1 MRDRSRR
8 ALVSHVALA
17 YGSPVLWASL
27 ITSHQS
33 LLSPRKRPGDFAAT
47 SPPAIST
54 DMSTKDTRSP
64 CPPYGYS
71 CDCQLPVARQIE
83 LVAEF
88 HAYRIRPTRI
98 AYRLGIDI
106 ALIDALLA
114 GEHEPQR
121 FEALVR
127 KHRQRRFRQR
137 VRDSE
142 RLRGQGAYEQRE
154 QAIRDLQT
162 QPGI

>member
-1 MRDRSRR
+1 MTTSDPR
-8 ALVSHVALA
+8 A
-17 YGSPVLWASL
+17 
-27 ITSHQS
+27 
-33 LLSPRKRPGDFAAT
+33 
-47 SPPAIST
+47 
-54 DMSTKDTRSP
+54 P

-71 CDCQLPVARQIE
+71 CDCTLPVHRQIE

-114 GEHEPQR
+114 GERDPQQ

-127 KHRQRRFRQR
+127 KYRQRRFRQR
-137 VRDSE
+137 LRDAE
-142 RLRGQGAYEQRE
+142 KIQGQAAYEQRE
-154 QAIRDLQT
+154 MALRDLQA
-162 QPGI
+162 QSGI